1 MRRKRLSRRSGDDD
15 MILNEVGVNSENAD
29 LQLYRALSAGDLP
42 AAYLISG
49 VVDKNKTY
57 SGENPATAFNRG
69 LCLFLLEEY
78 ESALSELKRAEQL
91 SGNPPEFN
99 IAEKKLFDKA
109 LEISSR
115 EQNPVLLPLDP
126 NSAKSCARYV
136 LIRIKWLSALC
147 LKALGRDGEA
157 SVIKR
162 FLTQYNIEL

>member
-1 MRRKRLSRRSGDDD
+1 MRRKGIPRRSGDDD

-42 AAYLISG
+42 AAYLVSG
-49 VVDKNKTY
+49 VINKNKTY
-57 SGENPATAFNRG
+57 SGVNSATAFNRG

-91 SGNPPEFN
+91 SSNLPELD
-99 IAEKKLFDKA
+99 IADKTLFAKS
-109 LEISSR
+109 LELSSCTK
-115 EQNPVLLPLDP
+115 ELVLLPLAPD
-126 NSAKSCARYV
+126 SAKSCARYA
-136 LIRIKWLSALC
+136 LSRIKWLTALC